1 MNNTSVRPLFEIANE
16 ISNDWKKVY
25 FGAIPYLDAMK
36 TLKSINDNYFYDSAK
51 SVVLYFLANAQTWK
65 GETARRVKAE
75 LKEMIK

>member
-25 FGAIPYLDAMK
+25 FGAVPYLDAMK

-51 SVVLYFLANAQTWK
+51 SVVLYFLANSQTWK